1 MISKGIIISIVLATV
16 MAQTK
21 FTEEEKPIIAVPNIT
36 DIFLR
41 IGTN

>member
-1 MISKGIIISIVLATV
+1 MISKVIIIGIVVATV
-16 MAQTK
+16 MTQTN
-21 FTEEEKPIIAVPNIT
+21 FTEEEIMIIAVPNIT